1 MIQAVEIASLVA
13 SITSLVV
20 SVMAIW
26 LVVMF
31 YRMTSQLWEKG
42 EAASRR
48 VDLAV
53 ERLEALVGKLGEEVP
68 GIVALEGK
76 LEAEATQLRQ
86 EVDGML
92 GPLADRTVQT
102 EGGLTDL
109 RQQIMPVIA
118 VISGGLG
125 RREER
130 GASGPIA
137 PNRG

>member
-1 MIQAVEIASLVA
+1 MTQAVEIASLVG
-13 SITSLVV
+13 SITSLIVG
-20 SVMAIW
+20 VMAIW

-68 GIVALEGK
+68 GLVALEGR
-76 LEAEATQLRQ
+76 LQAEIAQLRQ
-86 EVDGML
+86 EVDGKL

-102 EGGLTDL
+102 EAALTDL
-109 RQQIMPVIA
+109 RRQVMPVIA
-118 VISGGLG
+118 VISGEPG

-130 GASGPIA
+130 GASGPVA